1 MKMDVEEE
9 EEGEKSSVQ
18 AEVAPALIA
27 VHPLEKSVVVAA
39 GSQLRAFDLQ
49 GDCSI
54 SLLDDSGGHS
64 HTDPIRAICF
74 AAKGRLFAS
83 AGDDKLVKIWNTN
96 SWHCIQTVC
105 SEKRVSAVA
114 ISHDG
119 LFLTFADKFGAVWIV
134 GLDRDG
140 ESETLVNEK
149 PAPLFAHYCS
159 IITSLEFSP
168 DGQFIASADR
178 DFKIRVTVFPK
189 TPLNGAHEIQSF
201 CLGHTEFVSCLA
213 FVCTLE
219 YPQGFLL
226 SGSGD
231 STVRLWDFIS
241 GRLLDTCQVGAKAE
255 LLESNGGEEFYPA
268 VTDLHASSNG
278 SLIAVAI
285 QSLHGVMLLSCD
297 FSARTLSVA
306 KIVSVRERFIPTSL
320 GMSDSAERLWMVT
333 GASNLSAAGS
343 VPLACVRVISGLEK
357 GSLDSSSGREPV
369 VLGDDAVP
377 GGDKLLENLQGSI
390 TLVKEEKALA
400 AAAEAVKMAM
410 RNLLIKRQ
418 YSVDK
423 RELRKKGRNDKK
435 LKQ

>member
-201 CLGHTEFVSCLA
+201 CLGHTEPVAMCLLN
-213 FVCTLE
+213 TDITKSLHL
-219 YPQGFLL
+219 Q
-226 SGSGD
+226 
-231 STVRLWDFIS
+231 VRLWDFIS